1 MIIFINGSIN
11 SGKTTVAKIL
21 FKELSNFTL
30 VEIDA
35 FHEMI
40 NWMPISQ
47 AVPINLENAVFAI
60 KNFAR
65 KGINSIVPY
74 PLSQKNYDYMMGEL
88 KAVNTK
94 IYVFTLS
101 PKFDK
106 ALTNRGERKL
116 TNEEKDRIKYHY
128 EIGIH
133 APNFGEI
140 IDNSEQS
147 PEETAK
153 VILDKIK
160 IA

>member
-11 SGKTTVAKIL
+11 SGKSTVAKIL
-21 FKELSNFTL
+21 FKELPNFAL

-40 NWMPISQ
+40 NWMPTNK

-60 KNFAR
+60 KNFAK
-65 KGINSIVPY
+65 KGIGSIVPY

-88 KAVNTK
+88 KDVDTK
-94 IYVFTLS
+94 IYVFTLA
-101 PKFDK
+101 PKLDK
-106 ALTNRGERKL
+106 ALTNRGEREL
-116 TNEEKDRIKYHY
+116 TKEEKDRIKYHY
-128 EIGIH
+128 DIGIH

-153 VILDKIK
+153 VILEKIK
-160 IA
+160 L

>member
-21 FKELSNFTL
+21 FKELPNFAL

-47 AVPINLENAVFAI
+47 SVPINLENAVSVI
-60 KNFAR
+60 KNFKK
-65 KGINSIVPY
+65 KGIGVIVPY
-74 PLSQKNYDYMMGEL
+74 PLSQKNYDYMMDEL
-88 KAVNTK
+88 KDVDTK

-101 PKFDK
+101 PKLDK
-106 ALTNRGERKL
+106 ALTNRGEREL

-128 EIGIH
+128 DIRIH
-133 APNFGEI
+133 APKFGEV
-140 IDNSEQS
+140 IDNSEQT
-147 PEETAK
+147 PGETAK
-153 VILDKIK
+153 LILDKIK
-160 IA
+160 NK